1 MAVMKNGEGYPDPT
15 ASSAI
20 RNTFQPEVGGIYTQQ
35 NGAYIVPVK
44 VFDYVTIGYVLQTST
59 PYSSEY
65 VVPVDNYLVDVR
77 KVVNIGTN
85 RYEDKIGSITP
96 DELQMLS
103 QKMAEVCGGE
113 YKVIV
118 DDGRKELDAMTEKA
132 QKYQS
137 LYEGKVAELEIAN
150 EEIERLRSELEM
162 KKKLPVALHEVIEPH
177 ECVVKPIPV
186 DLIKAN
192 AERDV
197 YKRLYEELLER
208 MLRKEA

>member
-20 RNTFQPEVGGIYTQQ
+20 RNTFQPEIGGIYTQQ
-35 NGAYIVPVK
+35 NGNYIVPIK
-44 VFDYVTIGYVLQTST
+44 VFDYVTIGYVLQMST
-59 PYSSEY
+59 PYSSDY

-103 QKMAEVCGGE
+103 QKMAEVCGSE
-113 YKVIV
+113 FIPV
-118 DDGRKELDAMTEKA
+118 DVSSELSTVTEMS
-132 QKYQS
+132 QKYQR
-137 LYEGKVAELEIAN
+137 LYENAQADLEKAEK
-150 EEIERLRSELEM
+150 EIERLRSELEM
-162 KKKLPVALHEVIEPH
+162 KMKLPVLLDKGPAPL
-177 ECVVKPIPV
+177 PI

-197 YKRLYEELLER
+197 YKKLYEELLER
-208 MLRKEA
+208 MLKGGVTC

>member
-20 RNTFQPEVGGIYTQQ
+20 RNTFQPEIGGIYTQQ
-35 NGAYIVPVK
+35 NGNYIVPIK
-44 VFDYVTIGYVLQTST
+44 TFDYVTIGYVLQTST
-59 PYSSEY
+59 PYSSDY
-65 VVPVDNYLVDVR
+65 VVPVNNYLVDVR

-103 QKMAEVCGGE
+103 QKMADVCGGE
-113 YKVIV
+113 FIPV
-118 DDGRKELDAMTEKA
+118 DVASELSTVTEMS
-132 QKYQS
+132 QKYQR
-137 LYEGKVAELEIAN
+137 LYENAQADLEKAEK
-150 EEIERLRSELEM
+150 EIERLRSELEM

-197 YKRLYEELLER
+197 YKKLYEEPLER

>member
-20 RNTFQPEVGGIYTQQ
+20 RNTFQPEIGGIYTQQ

-77 KVVNIGTN
+77 KIVNIGTN

-96 DELQMLS
+96 DELEMLTK
-103 QKMAEVCGGE
+103 KMAEVCGGE
-113 YKVIV
+113 FIPV
-118 DDGRKELDAMTEKA
+118 DVSSELSTATEMS
-132 QKYQS
+132 QKYQR
-137 LYEGKVAELEIAN
+137 LYENTQAELEKAEN
-150 EEIERLRSELEM
+150 EIERLRAEVEKWKVS
-162 KKKLPVALHEVIEPH
+162 PVREVIPSH
-177 ECVVKPIPV
+177 EGAVRTIPI

-192 AERDV
+192 AERGV

>member
-1 MAVMKNGEGYPDPT
+1 MRNGEGYPDPT

-20 RNTFQPEVGGIYTQQ
+20 RNTFQPEIGGIYTQQ

-113 YKVIV
+113 YKIV
-118 DDGRKELDAMTEKA
+118 TDDGRKELDAMTEKA

-150 EEIERLRSELEM
+150 EEIERLRSEPEM
-162 KKKLPVALHEVIEPH
+162 KKKQPVALEVFEPH
-177 ECVVKPIPV
+177 ECVVNPIPV

>member
-20 RNTFQPEVGGIYTQQ
+20 RNTFQPEIGGIYTQQ
-35 NGAYIVPVK
+35 NGNYIVPIK

-59 PYSSEY
+59 PYSSDY
-65 VVPVDNYLVDVR
+65 VVPVNNYLVDVR

-96 DELQMLS
+96 DELRMLS

-113 YKVIV
+113 HKIV
-118 DDGRKELDAMTEKA
+118 MDDGRKELDAMTEKV

-137 LYEGKVAELEIAN
+137 LYESTSAELEIAN

-162 KKKLPVALHEVIEPH
+162 KMKLPILLDKGPAPL
-177 ECVVKPIPV
+177 PV
-186 DLIKAN
+186 DFIKAN